1 MANQSSTCPSQQ
13 SRLQQA
19 LAAILHRNMVL
30 SGLLLLLSASI
41 LSAQDVPVI
50 SGGLGFLEG
59 KNTGAYQFQP
69 VVAPQFTS
77 PIGRDLLFESR
88 FYFGEGIA
96 RQDGTTG
103 SYQGT
108 FFRSTQ
114 YLQLDYIASPHFTF
128 VAGRF
133 LTPFGTYNERL
144 SPIWIQNLQDSP
156 LIVPI
161 GDPDGS
167 SDGAMVRG
175 VVFSKSTVQ
184 VNYLVYFS
192 APTNNSQFLSS
203 RAAGDRIDVYF
214 PTRRLE
220 IGTSYTRSL
229 QAIQSNSVGTHLW
242 WQPQRFPLQVRSEY
256 AHGPHAQGYWMEST
270 YRLSQLR
277 GADSLLG
284 RLEPVFRMQQTFRDN
299 PGPGD
304 GLPSANTQQADFGF
318 VYHLP
323 HETRFSSSYARK
335 FSSTGNANIWDMSL
349 TYRFLFP
356 AWRGH
361 Q

>member
-1 MANQSSTCPSQQ
+1 
-13 SRLQQA
+13 
-19 LAAILHRNMVL
+19 MVL
-30 SGLLLLLSASI
+30 FGLLLLRGSFALP
-41 LSAQDVPVI
+41 AQEVPVI

-59 KNTGAYQFQP
+59 KNAGSYQFQP

-77 PIGRDLLFESR
+77 SIGKDLLFESR
-88 FYFGEGIA
+88 FYFGEGIS
-96 RQDGTTG
+96 RQNGPTAP
-103 SYQGT
+103 YQAT

-128 VAGRF
+128 IAGRF

-156 LIVPI
+156 LIVPL

-167 SDGAMVRG
+167 SDGAILRG
-175 VVFSKSTVQ
+175 VVLTKPSVQ
-184 VNYLVYFS
+184 INYLAYFS

-203 RAAGDRIDVYF
+203 RGAGDRIDVYL

-220 IGTSYTRSL
+220 IGTSYARSL
-229 QAIQSNSVGTHLW
+229 QGGQSDSFGTHLW
-242 WQPQRFPLQVRSEY
+242 WEPWSFPLQVRSEY

-270 YRLSQLR
+270 YRLSQWR
-277 GADSLLG
+277 GANSLVG
-284 RLEPVFRMQQTFRDN
+284 RLEPVFRMQQTFRDS
-299 PGPGD
+299 PGQGD
-304 GLPSANTQQADFGF
+304 GLPSASTQQTDFGL

-335 FSSTGNANIWDMSL
+335 FSSTGNANIWNMSL

>member
-1 MANQSSTCPSQQ
+1 MTSQSSTRTRQLSTLHQVRA
-13 SRLQQA
+13 ST
-19 LAAILHRNMVL
+19 LHRNIALFV
-30 SGLLLLLSASI
+30 LLLLVGASVFA
-41 LSAQDVPVI
+41 AQNVPVI

-59 KNTGAYQFQP
+59 KNDGAYQFQP

-103 SYQGT
+103 PYQGT
-108 FFRSTQ
+108 FFKSTQ
-114 YLQLDYIASPHFTF
+114 YLQLDYIASPHLTF

-175 VVFSKSTVQ
+175 VVFSKPSVQ
-184 VNYLVYFS
+184 VNYLGFFS

-203 RAAGDRIDVYF
+203 RQAGERIDVYF
-214 PTRRLE
+214 PGKRVE
-220 IGTSYTRSL
+220 IGSSYVRLL
-229 QAIQSNSVGTHLW
+229 QGTQTNSIGTHFW
-242 WQPQRFPLQVRSEY
+242 WEPWRFPLHVRSEY
-256 AHGPHAQGYWMEST
+256 AHGPHAQGYWIESA
-270 YRLSQLR
+270 YRLSQWR
-277 GADSLLG
+277 GEDSLVG
-284 RLEPVFRMQQTFRDN
+284 RLEPVFRMQQTFRDS
-299 PGPGD
+299 PGAGD
-304 GLPSANTQQADFGF
+304 GLPSTNTQQADFGF

-323 HETRFSSSYARK
+323 HETRFGSSYARK
-335 FSSTGNANIWDMSL
+335 FSSTGNANIWNMSL

>member
-1 MANQSSTCPSQQ
+1 MTNQSS
-13 SRLQQA
+13 SRLPQLSSLQQA
-19 LAAILHRNMVL
+19 LAATLHRNMVL
-30 SGLLLLLSASI
+30 FGLLLLLGASA
-41 LSAQDVPVI
+41 LPAQNVPVI
-50 SGGLGFLEG
+50 SGGLGFLQS

-77 PIGRDLLFESR
+77 PIGKDLLFESR

-114 YLQLDYIASPHFTF
+114 YLQLDYIASSHITF

-156 LIVPI
+156 LIVPV

-175 VVFSKSTVQ
+175 VAFSKPSIQ
-184 VNYLVYFS
+184 VNYLGYFS
-192 APTNNSQFLSS
+192 VPTSNSQFLSA
-203 RAAGDRIDVYF
+203 REAGDRIDIYF
-214 PTRRLE
+214 PGKRVE
-220 IGTSYTRSL
+220 IGSSYARLL
-229 QAIQSNSVGTHLW
+229 QGTQSNSIGTHFW
-242 WQPQRFPLQVRSEY
+242 WQPWRFPLHVRSEY

-270 YRLSQLR
+270 YRLSQWR
-277 GADSLLG
+277 GEDSLVG
-284 RLEPVFRMQQTFRDN
+284 RLEPVFRMQQVFRN
-299 PGPGD
+299 SPGPGD
-304 GLPSANTQQADFGF
+304 GLPSADTQQADFGF

-335 FSSTGNANIWDMSL
+335 FSATGNANIWDMSL